1 MQSFAWSDKIQGT
14 QEEELNAAIQ
24 SQREYLSEF
33 PHAYELQDVLSADPS
48 LLNDIVTKTADNK
61 RNKSLVKTIIIGDVP
76 DRGGRVDEARP
87 KSSSSDNVRKTNDRH
102 GKPSFRGHDHNKKLK
117 K

>member
-33 PHAYELQDVLSADPS
+33 PHAYELHDVLSLILAC
-48 LLNDIVTKTADNK
+48 
-61 RNKSLVKTIIIGDVP
+61 
-76 DRGGRVDEARP
+76 
-87 KSSSSDNVRKTNDRH
+87 
-102 GKPSFRGHDHNKKLK
+102 
-117 K
+117 